1 MSTNG
6 HGRRDVD
13 VLLAS
18 ALATGATYEEAGR
31 IAGVSKSTVKR
42 RMGEEAFRQRVAQER
57 VELIDTLRGRLLA
70 AAPQAVATLRELSA
84 SGQSDSVR
92 LGAARAVLDL
102 SLGRRRGFDLVQG
115 KEVERVRAASTGADR
130 RCRVSAADLNDSA
143 YISASARYGGPSAF
157 HIRRQ
162 KYPPPF

>member
-42 RMGEEAFRQRVAQER
+42 RMGSEAFRQRVAEER
-57 VELIDTLRGRLLA
+57 VGLIDTLRGQLLA

-84 SGQSDSVR
+84 SGESDSVR

-115 KEVERVRAASTGADR
+115 KEVERLVGDVADAAAR
-130 RCRVSAADLNDSA
+130 RLPDGQMIDFLREIEGLA
-143 YISASARYGGPSAF
+143 GG
-157 HIRRQ
+157 R
-162 KYPPPF
+162 